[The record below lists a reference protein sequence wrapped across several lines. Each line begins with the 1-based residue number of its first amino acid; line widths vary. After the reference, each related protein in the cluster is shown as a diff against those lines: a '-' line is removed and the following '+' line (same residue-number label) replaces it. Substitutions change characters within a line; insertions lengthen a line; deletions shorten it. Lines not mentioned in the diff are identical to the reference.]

1 VEVRSGSA
9 ADAIAGVSALIAYE
23 RQILPFVRSELERW
37 NGCAATIPD
46 PVLREAALSAL
57 RDKGRNAE
65 ATAVFAILAPRE
77 RRGGALRA
85 MTALQIAI
93 DYLDSLGEAPVD
105 DPLADGLDLHRAIDD
120 AVSPDTPTGDW
131 YRRHPQRED
140 GGYLAALVAACRE
153 EMAGLPATGVAMP
166 VLRRAAGRCGEGQSH
181 THAAARTGVAGLEAW
196 ASEQP
201 AAPGYLWW
209 EIAAGA
215 SSSVAVHALIAAAA
229 DRRTTVGQSELI
241 DALYFPSIGALTVL
255 LDDLVDRDDDLET
268 GQHNYLDYYTGEQQA
283 ADRIGLLAERARAA
297 TKHVRGGRRH
307 RAILAGVAAFFLS
320 GPANGSGYAR
330 PIRERL
336 LQSLDSPVRPIM
348 LAMRLRGNA

>member
-1 VEVRSGSA
+1 MAV
-9 ADAIAGVSALIAYE
+9 VSALVAYE
-23 RQILPFVRSELERW
+23 RRIRPSVQAELKRW
-37 NGCAATIPD
+37 EASAVAIPD
-46 PVLREAALSAL
+46 PVLRAAALSGL
-57 RDKGRNAE
+57 REKGRNAE
-65 ATAVFAILAPRE
+65 ATAVFAILAPRAH
-77 RRGGALRA
+77 RDRALRA

-105 DPLADGLDLHRAIDD
+105 DPLADGLALHGAIED

-131 YRRHPQRED
+131 YRHHPQRED

-153 EMAGLPATGVAMP
+153 EVAGLPARGIVMP
-166 VLRRAAGRCGEGQSH
+166 TLTRAARRCGEGQSH
-181 THAAARTGVAGLEAW
+181 THAAVRTGVAGLEAW
-196 ASEQP
+196 AREQP

-215 SSSVAVHALIAAAA
+215 SSSVAVHALVSAAA
-229 DRRTTVGQSELI
+229 DRRTSAEQSESI
-241 DALYFPSIGALTVL
+241 DALYFPSMGALTVL
-255 LDDLVDRDDDLET
+255 LDDVVDREDDLET
-268 GQHNYLDYYTGEQQA
+268 GQHSYLDYYTGEQQA

-297 TKHVRGGRRH
+297 TRHLRKGRRH
-307 RAILAGVAAFFLS
+307 RAILAGVAGFYLS

-336 LQSLDSPVRPIM
+336 FQSLGSAVRPIM